1 METTNEKM
9 SGEFD
14 RKEIEPLAEKVVEL
28 LKDVPGSIATLALV
42 AAMLTIAKSEA
53 DADNQD
59 YDGFEFECQVKDFHF
74 TVEARRGIMADSL
87 EELIQEALRR
97 DDPKSEDFCD
107 CPSCEERRK
116 VMAFHNIKPV
126 IH

>member
-14 RKEIEPLAEKVVEL
+14 PNEIEPLAEKVVEL
-28 LKDVPGSIATLALV
+28 LKDVSGSAATLALV

-53 DADNQD
+53 DADNPD
-59 YDGFEFECQVKDFHF
+59 YDGFDFQCQVKDFHF
-74 TVEARRGIMADSL
+74 IIEARRGTMVDSL
-87 EELIQEALRR
+87 EDLLQLTLRR
-97 DDPKSEDFCD
+97 DDPESEEFCD

-116 VMAFHNIKPV
+116 VMSFHNIKPV